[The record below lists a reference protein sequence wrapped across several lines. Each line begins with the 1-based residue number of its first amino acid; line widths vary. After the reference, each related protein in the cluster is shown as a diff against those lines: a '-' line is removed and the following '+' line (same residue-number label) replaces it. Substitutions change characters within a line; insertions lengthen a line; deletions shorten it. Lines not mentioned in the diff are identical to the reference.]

1 MLSLLQRGL
10 RGRCNFTNIDI
21 CSCNLCP
28 SSHLPSL
35 CLHTHSPLLSISAW
49 WPLTFI
55 TTTLSLF
62 AHPLSIIIYICL
74 VTFDLHH
81 TYPLSVCTP
90 SLCDYL
96 YWLDD
101 LWPSSH
107 LPSLCLRSHSLL
119 LSISAWWPL
128 WPLLRSSLCDY
139 LYQIGDLWPS
149 PHLVS
154 LCLRSLSLII
164 YICLV
169 TFDLHHI
176 YPLSVCNPS
185 LYNHLYLLGDLWPS
199 SNLPSFC
206 LRSLSLWLSIS
217 ARVTLPCGTG
227 PVFFMEAISSSWS
240 FCSSF
245 FLSNC
250 SCLFFSLSS
259 WNQDNMPHL

>member
-55 TTTLSLF
+55 TPTLSLF
-62 AHPLSIIIYICL
+62 ALPLSVIICIGL
-74 VTFDLHH
+74 MTFDLHH
-81 TYPLSVCTP
+81 TYHLSVCAPTLFYYLYLLGD
-90 SLCDYL
+90 LCDF
-96 YWLDD
+96 
-101 LWPSSH
+101 
-107 LPSLCLRSHSLL
+107 C
-119 LSISAWWPL
+119 
-128 WPLLRSSLCDY
+128 LRSSLCDY
-139 LYQIGDLWPS
+139 LYLIGDLWPS
-149 PHLVS
+149 SHLVS

-176 YPLSVCNPS
+176 YTLSVCTPS

-217 ARVTLPCGTG
+217 ARVTLACGTG
-227 PVFFMEAISSSWS
+227 PGFFMEAISSSWS

-259 WNQDNMPHL
+259 

>member
-10 RGRCNFTNIDI
+10 SGRRNFTNIDI
-21 CSCNLCP
+21 CSCN
-28 SSHLPSL
+28 
-35 CLHTHSPLLSISAW
+35 
-49 WPLTFI
+49 
-55 TTTLSLF
+55 
-62 AHPLSIIIYICL
+62 
-74 VTFDLHH
+74 
-81 TYPLSVCTP
+81 
-90 SLCDYL
+90 
-96 YWLDD
+96 

-107 LPSLCLRSHSLL
+107 LPSLCLRSLSLWL
-119 LSISAWWPL
+119 FISAWWPL
-128 WPLLRSSLCDY
+128 TFITPT
-139 LYQIGDLWPS
+139 
-149 PHLVS
+149 
-154 LCLRSLSLII
+154 LSLFALPLSVII
-164 YICLV
+164 YIGLV

-176 YPLSVCNPS
+176 YPLSVCTPS
-185 LYNHLYLLGDLWPS
+185 LFDYLYRLGDLWLHHTYPLYIWALTLHYSLYLLDDLWPS

-217 ARVTLPCGTG
+217 ARVTLACGTG